1 MAFIDDIASK
11 LSGRTRAETNSVMTD
26 ATTRTY
32 VGTATSASEDGSVYV
47 ALSQDVTLPDDDD
60 GEHGLGVEMPTTV
73 AVDEGDEVLVTVFG
87 GGVMKAPVVTGNP
100 GFGDRIQTQ
109 VDNAETLATE
119 AQEVAQA
126 TGQHF
131 WEGDDGA
138 HVTQVTRTEW
148 ESVTPHG
155 TGKGP
160 NSLWNSL
167 GMLFRDGLTNLMA
180 VLPQNELVESFVCP
194 DVSAV
199 TFVQF
204 TTSERPRSI
213 VSVTVDGEVPSYP
226 WHMNKKGVYFSGNAS
241 FKPHEGQEV
250 IVTYISVSSLTIF
263 DGLGNLASNVSAK
276 FSDAFVSLAKG
287 VFQFEVGDVSYGSQT
302 VSMALSPDDEQHAE
316 IRLTKD
322 INNDRAYIALQAD
335 NSTSF
340 AAIVVDTG
348 GAFTGR
354 VADFAYVDTL
364 HFTES
369 TFIPIAQANVGL
381 AQPTATYTG
390 SSSTTTDSASGWKL
404 TWFNVALATN
414 GPVGDYFTNSNGVIT
429 AVRDC
434 KLLVS
439 CVMRWQDTVAGQR
452 GIGLF
457 TGVNGGDSGG
467 TEAASSF
474 GYSSNTNN
482 SNRTVYLPPR
492 LFSLAAGDHITVRR
506 NTQAKAKYTNGPN
519 FSWLTVEVVG

>member
-1 MAFIDDIASK
+1 MDMFDLAST
-11 LSGRTRAETNSVMTD
+11 LFGRNGSMSRQSTLT
-26 ATTRTY
+26 ATGSAASAD
-32 VGTATSASEDGSVYV
+32 GTAYLVVDA
-47 ALSQDVTLPDDDD
+47 DVTPAEGVGDDEDQTVIDVPTSPD
-60 GEHGLGVEMPTTV
+60 V
-73 AVDEGDEVLVTVFG
+73 AEGDEVVMMLVGDGPLKTPI
-87 GGVMKAPVVTGNP
+87 VMANP
-100 GFGDRIQTQ
+100 GSGDRMA
-109 VDNAETLATE
+109 VSVSNAETLAQQAE
-119 AQEVAQA
+119 AVANA

-131 WEGDDGA
+131 WERNDGA
-138 HVTQVTRTEW
+138 HVTHATRDEW
-148 ESVTPHG
+148 EAAEADPEADPA
-155 TGKGP
+155 GP

-180 VLPQNELVESFVCP
+180 VLPQNELVEAFVCP

-226 WHMNKKGVYFSGNAS
+226 WHMNKRGVYFSGNAS
-241 FKPHEGQEV
+241 FMPHGGQEV

-263 DGLGNLASNVSAK
+263 DGLGNFASNVTAK

-287 VFQFEVGDVSYGSQT
+287 VFQLEVGDVSYGSQT

-340 AAIVVDTG
+340 AAIIVDTG

-381 AQPTATYTG
+381 AQPEATFTGTNSTATA
-390 SSSTTTDSASGWKL
+390 SSSGWQL
-404 TWFNVALATN
+404 TYFNTL
-414 GPVGDYFTNSNGVIT
+414 VGGTSSYSDYFTNSNGVIT
-429 AVRDC
+429 VL
-434 KLLVS
+434 KS
-439 CVMRWQDTVAGQR
+439 CVLEISGVMNWTDTIAGMRGF
-452 GIGLF
+452 GLF
-457 TGVNGGDSGG
+457 YGSTVVSSGTEHSAFTSFPSGG
-467 TEAASSF
+467 STRRSVMFPPKCIPCTAGVKIAI
-474 GYSSNTNN
+474 GRYQQQNA
-482 SNRTVYLPPR
+482 VY
-492 LFSLAAGDHITVRR
+492 
-506 NTQAKAKYTNGPN
+506 QNGTN
-519 FSWLTVEVVG
+519 FSWMTIRVVEDRSV